1 MVGPVDNAGRW
12 TQEFHY
18 RMSQDRARRPPVM
31 REPGIVPTDP
41 SGSVTARILVVDDY
55 RDGADM
61 LAEALMG
68 RGYDT
73 RVAHDALT
81 ALRVA
86 AEFLPDYALLD
97 IGLPD
102 MDGYEL
108 ASQLREIPGLASL
121 QLVALT
127 GYGQESD
134 RRRALDAGFHHYM
147 VKPVN
152 IDDIEG
158 MLVQRSSRSPD

>member
-1 MVGPVDNAGRW
+1 MVGPVDNAGAGFKNA
-12 TQEFHY
+12 TS
-18 RMSQDRARRPPVM
+18 RMMVEATSQASR
-31 REPGIVPTDP
+31 
-41 SGSVTARILVVDDY
+41 SARILVVDDY

-61 LAEALMG
+61 LAEALSG

-73 RVAHDALT
+73 RDAHDALT

-86 AEFLPDYALLD
+86 AEFLPDYALVD
-97 IGLPD
+97 IGLPV

-134 RRRALDAGFHHYM
+134 RRRALDAGFHHYL

-158 MLVQRSSRSPD
+158 LLVQRSSRSPD

>member
-1 MVGPVDNAGRW
+1 
-12 TQEFHY
+12 
-18 RMSQDRARRPPVM
+18 MSHDRAERPSVVRGTEM
-31 REPGIVPTDP
+31 VPTDP
-41 SGSVTARILVVDDY
+41 SGFVTARILVVDDY

-61 LAEALMG
+61 LAEALSG

-86 AEFLPDYALLD
+86 AEFLPDCAVLD
-97 IGLPD
+97 IGLPV

-108 ASQLREIPGLASL
+108 ASQLREIRGLASL

-134 RRRALDAGFHHYM
+134 RRRALGAGFHHYL

-158 MLVQRSSRSPD
+158 LLVQRSSRSPD

>member
-1 MVGPVDNAGRW
+1 
-12 TQEFHY
+12 
-18 RMSQDRARRPPVM
+18 
-31 REPGIVPTDP
+31 
-41 SGSVTARILVVDDY
+41 
-55 RDGADM
+55 
-61 LAEALMG
+61 
-68 RGYDT
+68 
-73 RVAHDALT
+73 
-81 ALRVA
+81 
-86 AEFLPDYALLD
+86 
-97 IGLPD
+97 

-134 RRRALDAGFHHYM
+134 RRRALDAGFHQYM

-158 MLVQRSSRSPD
+158 LLVQRSSRSPD

>member
-1 MVGPVDNAGRW
+1 MMVEAP
-12 TQEFHY
+12 
-18 RMSQDRARRPPVM
+18 SQASRTV
-31 REPGIVPTDP
+31 
-41 SGSVTARILVVDDY
+41 RILVVDDY

-61 LAEALMG
+61 LAEVLMG
-68 RGYDT
+68 RGHDT

-86 AEFLPDYALLD
+86 AEFLPEFAFLD
-97 IGLPD
+97 IGLPV

-108 ASQLREIPGLASL
+108 ASQLREIPGLARL
-121 QLVALT
+121 QLVAVT

-134 RRRALDAGFHHYM
+134 RRKAIEAGFHHHL

-152 IDDIEG
+152 IDDVEA
-158 MLVQRSSRSPD
+158 MLLLGSSRITE